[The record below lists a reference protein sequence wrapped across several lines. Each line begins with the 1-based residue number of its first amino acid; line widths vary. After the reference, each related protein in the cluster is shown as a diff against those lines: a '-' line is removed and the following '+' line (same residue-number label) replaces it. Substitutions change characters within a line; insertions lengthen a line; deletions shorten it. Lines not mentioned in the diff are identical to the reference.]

1 MHVTDINNSKRE
13 DRVIGRI
20 ARGFVVLGLALA
32 LANSIA
38 RPAFPQ
44 TSASAATKTSSASKK
59 PAQSKAPAGP
69 AVSTEDIATLRSE
82 GSKSA
87 PITMEVFSDFEC
99 PACKQLFV
107 GTLPGIE
114 QNYVSTGKVYL
125 IHRDYPLQMHKF
137 SREAMRYADSAAR
150 IGRYNEVAA
159 VLFARQ
165 EEWASTGRGSG
176 DIDGIVASVLTPAEM
191 ATVRRLAKTAQIEA
205 GIQKD
210 YDLGD
215 KVHQVNQTPTT
226 IITYK
231 GQMWPVTGVM
241 SYPIL
246 KQFLDSLLAR

>member
-1 MHVTDINNSKRE
+1 MHVTDINSSKRE

-20 ARGFVVLGLALA
+20 TRGFVVLGLALA

-137 SREAMRYADSAAR
+137 SREA
-150 IGRYNEVAA
+150 
-159 VLFARQ
+159 
-165 EEWASTGRGSG
+165 
-176 DIDGIVASVLTPAEM
+176 IVASVLTPAEL
-191 ATVRRLAKTAQIEA
+191 ATERRLAKTAQIEA